1 VTAQVLKPGRQGF
14 RNSRDASKA
23 RLQFHVMV
31 RSGEIYMRTALE
43 QYDPQIYELI
53 RQEEARQSGSIR
65 LIPSENYVSKAVMM
79 ATSSCLTNKYAEGYP
94 GKRYYEGQQVTDLIE
109 KLAQDRAKKVFKAD
123 HANVQPYSGS
133 VANLGAY
140 AALLQPHDTI
150 MGMSL
155 VHGGHLTHGWKV
167 SMTSKF
173 YNSVSYEI
181 NTQTGRLDYD
191 LIRDLAKKHRPK
203 LIISGATAY
212 PRAIDFAAFAEI
224 AREVE
229 AYLVS
234 DIAHIAGL
242 VVAGIHQSPVP
253 YADVVSTTTHKTL
266 RGPRGGM
273 LLCKAEHA
281 DKVDKAV
288 FPGLQGGPH
297 MHTLTAI
304 AVALAEAD
312 TPEFVAY
319 AKQIVANAKAMA
331 EKLMEYGFNLVSGGT
346 DNHLMLIDLRNKGI
360 PGKKFAKALDRAR
373 IVTNYNTVPGD
384 PAPPFNPSGLRL
396 GTPAI
401 TTRGMK
407 EDEARQVAAFIHR
420 VAENIDKE
428 TVIEEVGKEV
438 LMLCSQ
444 FPVPEHFIIPNKN
457 GRL

>member
-1 VTAQVLKPGRQGF
+1 
-14 RNSRDASKA
+14 
-23 RLQFHVMV
+23 
-31 RSGEIYMRTALE
+31 MRTALE

-53 RQEEARQSGSIR
+53 RQEEVRQSGSIR
-65 LIPSENYVSKAVMM
+65 LIPSENYVSRAVMM

-94 GKRYYEGQQVTDLIE
+94 GRRYYEGQQVTDLIE
-109 KLAQDRAKKVFKAD
+109 KVAQERAKKVFKAD

-133 VANLGAY
+133 VANLAAY
-140 AALLQPHDTI
+140 AALIEPHDTI

-167 SMTSKF
+167 SLTSKF
-173 YNSVSYEI
+173 FNSVSYEI
-181 NTQTGRLDYD
+181 NAETGRLDYD
-191 LIRDLAKKHRPK
+191 KIRDLAKKHRPK
-203 LIISGATAY
+203 VIISGATAY
-212 PRAIDFAAFAEI
+212 PRAIDFEI
-224 AREVE
+224 FGQIAKEVG
-229 AYLVS
+229 AHHVS

-242 VVAGIHQSPVP
+242 VVAGIHKSPVP
-253 YADVVSTTTHKTL
+253 YADIVSTTTHKTL

-273 LLCKAEHA
+273 LLCRAEHA
-281 DKVDKAV
+281 DRVDRAV

-319 AKQIVANAKAMA
+319 ARQIVKNAKALA
-331 EKLMEYGFNLVSGGT
+331 EKLLEYGFNLVSGGT

-360 PGKKFAKALDRAR
+360 PGKKLAKALDRAR

-384 PAPPFNPSGLRL
+384 TAPPFNPSGLRL

-407 EDEARQVAAFIHR
+407 ESEAQQIAAFIHR

-428 TVIEEVGKEV
+428 SMIEEVGKEV
-438 LMLCSQ
+438 LLLCSQ
-444 FPVPEHFIIPNKN
+444 FPVPEHFIIPSRN
-457 GRL
+457 GNRQ